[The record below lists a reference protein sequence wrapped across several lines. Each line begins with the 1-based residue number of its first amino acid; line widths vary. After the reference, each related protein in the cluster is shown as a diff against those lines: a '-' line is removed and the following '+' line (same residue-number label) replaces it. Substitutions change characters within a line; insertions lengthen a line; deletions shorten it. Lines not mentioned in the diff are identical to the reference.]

1 MQYML
6 LIYINDTEPGPD
18 VLMPAYDTFTSELHR
33 EGKFVYANRLEGPGR
48 AATVRVNNGNTL
60 VTDGPFAE
68 TKEWLCGFYI
78 VDCKD
83 KADAIAI
90 AAKIPSSP
98 YGAVEVLPV
107 IE

>member
-1 MQYML
+1 
-6 LIYINDTEPGPD
+6 
-18 VLMPAYDTFTSELHR
+18 V
-33 EGKFVYANRLEGPGR
+33 K
-48 AATVRVNNGNTL
+48 AAGAWVFGGGLQPVSSATTVRLKDGEPL
-60 VTDGPFAE
+60 LTDGPFAE